1 MPHQAAV
8 FVQRQFRPRV
18 RRLIGRSAPAHFL
31 EEVLMSRAAARSTD
45 LEPIDRLEEKVKALV
60 SMIGRLKA
68 DAARAADEN
77 SRLSRELESARARIA
92 DSEAELA
99 EVSALRMERE
109 TIRGR
114 VSDMLEQLEG
124 LSL

>member
-1 MPHQAAV
+1 
-8 FVQRQFRPRV
+8 
-18 RRLIGRSAPAHFL
+18 
-31 EEVLMSRAAARSTD
+31 MSRVASRTD

-60 SMIGRLKA
+60 AMIGRLKA
-68 DAARAADEN
+68 DQARAHEEN
-77 SRLSRELESARARIA
+77 ARLSRELEAARAQIA
-92 DSEAELA
+92 DSEEGLA

-114 VSDMLEQLEG
+114 VSDMLQQLEG

>member
-1 MPHQAAV
+1 
-8 FVQRQFRPRV
+8 
-18 RRLIGRSAPAHFL
+18 
-31 EEVLMSRAAARSTD
+31 MSRAATRSTE

-60 SMIGRLKA
+60 GMIGRLKA
-68 DAARAADEN
+68 EQARSNEEN
-77 SRLSRELESARARIA
+77 VRLSRELEAARARLT
-92 DSEAELA
+92 DSEEGLA

-114 VSDMLEQLEG
+114 VSDMLQQLEG